1 MTRCCLAT
9 DIFRPADALI
19 PTLEE
24 VAPVYTAMFEFRHQ
38 DTGHVRL
45 EVGMTKG
52 FGTDGHYEV
61 SHKQWTRIEKPN
73 QPRPG
78 NDTASPPLEVFMVRL
93 HRCVGADRLEIE
105 AVLIMDSAISW
116 KLQISVENNV
126 SEIRITPAMKDFAES
141 VQFNEPLAL
150 ASVAA
155 TAQRLF
161 KYGTNL
167 AVDGSIQKT
176 AWLYRL
182 KNENAYTFEI
192 ARYDTFSGSY
202 SNTTART
209 PSSSMTTRWGAS
221 LYSKA
226 WDTTFS
232 ENASLVIGEM
242 AKWNPA
248 LETFFPESI
257 LTGTSGA
264 NAGFHNFLQDVHAVA
279 EVLDEK
285 RVGGPL

>member
-1 MTRCCLAT
+1 
-9 DIFRPADALI
+9 
-19 PTLEE
+19 
-24 VAPVYTAMFEFRHQ
+24 
-38 DTGHVRL
+38 
-45 EVGMTKG
+45 
-52 FGTDGHYEV
+52 
-61 SHKQWTRIEKPN
+61 
-73 QPRPG
+73 
-78 NDTASPPLEVFMVRL
+78 
-93 HRCVGADRLEIE
+93 
-105 AVLIMDSAISW
+105 MDSAISW

-126 SEIRITPAMKDFAES
+126 SETRITPAMKDFAER
-141 VQFNEPLAL
+141 VQFNEPLAGT
-150 ASVAA
+150 SVAA

-167 AVDGSIQKT
+167 SVDGSIQKT
-176 AWLYRL
+176 AWQYRL

-202 SNTTART
+202 SKTTART

-232 ENASLVIGEM
+232 ENASLAIGET

-248 LETFFPESI
+248 LETFFPEGI

-285 RVGGPL
+285 WIGGPL